1 MGRSTVNQLIQ
12 RAKNMNEY
20 NNSGVASDVVWLD
33 FFNEALTSMVDDLGI
48 EESYSITCDPAVT
61 SYDLPEDYYQVLS
74 IVDSANNEL
83 STFKD
88 FGFNIDGGRSYN
100 VGYLVKN
107 KGAQQAIELKHI
119 QPESMTVHYIRYP
132 ETLLLADV
140 TTQKPE
146 VPTVGETALCYK
158 AVSHALKNNNQL
170 GQAQYFEEL
179 YAAEVSKVNKATTRA
194 RGQ

>member
-33 FFNEALTSMVDDLGI
+33 FFNDALTSMVDELGI
-48 EESYSITCDPAVT
+48 EESFSITCDPAVS
-61 SYDLPEDYYQVLS
+61 SYDLPEDYYRVLS
-74 IVDSANNEL
+74 VADSANNEL
-83 STFKD
+83 STFRD
-88 FGFNIDGGRSYN
+88 FGFSIDGGRSFN

-107 KGAQQAIELKHI
+107 KGSKQVIELKQI
-119 QPESMTVHYIRYP
+119 QPKSMTVQYIRYP
-132 ETLLLADV
+132 QTLLLADV

-146 VPTVGETALCYK
+146 VPTAGETALCYK

-170 GQAQYFEEL
+170 GQSQYYEEL
-179 YAAEVSKVNKATTRA
+179 YLAEVAKINKASFRV